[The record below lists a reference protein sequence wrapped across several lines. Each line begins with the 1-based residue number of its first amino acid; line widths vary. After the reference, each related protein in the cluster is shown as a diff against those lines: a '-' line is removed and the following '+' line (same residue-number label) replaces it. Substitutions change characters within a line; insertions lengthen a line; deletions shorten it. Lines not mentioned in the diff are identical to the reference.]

1 MGARIM
7 TPETIYRVSQDA
19 MIVAVKLTAPVLL
32 PSLAIGLIIAMF
44 QAATHINEST
54 LTFVPKL
61 IIIGLVLLIMGPWML
76 QMFLDYFQALIR
88 DIPQLIG

>member
-1 MGARIM
+1 
-7 TPETIYRVSQDA
+7 
-19 MIVAVKLTAPVLL
+19 MIIAVKLTAPILL

-44 QAATHINEST
+44 QAATQINEAT

-76 QMFLDYFQALIR
+76 QLFLDYFQALIR

>member
-1 MGARIM
+1 M

-19 MIVAVKLTAPVLL
+19 MIIAIKLTAPILL
-32 PSLAIGLIIAMF
+32 PSLAIGLIIAVF
-44 QAATHINEST
+44 QAATQINEAT

-76 QMFLDYFQALIR
+76 QLFLDYFQALIR

>member
-1 MGARIM
+1 M
-7 TPETIYRVSQDA
+7 TPETIYGVSQDA
-19 MIVAVKLTAPVLL
+19 MLVAIKLTAPILL

-44 QAATHINEST
+44 QAATQINEST

-61 IIIGLVLLIMGPWML
+61 IVIGLVLLMIGPWML
-76 QMFLDYFQALIR
+76 QLFLDYFQGLIR